1 MLTQTFSGVNLQKRI
16 AIVLPKG
23 GVGKTTTAVNLAVS
37 LAIQGKSC
45 LLIDCDPSG
54 SCSQLLGFSSDTISA
69 GLIDLL
75 TYSKSLKQVI
85 LKTEIELLDFIPAH
99 FPDVEHEK
107 RLSFLT
113 SNQLLL
119 RNVLESGADGYDYI
133 IFDSPPYLDGITT
146 LVLAATNSVLIPIK
160 SENFS
165 ISALQRLTKYLK
177 FIKERYNNSIFV
189 EGILLTMFEVNTK
202 ASKFTEEQIYKH
214 FGKYLFTTIIP
225 KNSVISESTFYNRP
239 IILFNVKSKGAESY
253 LQLGR
258 ELVIK
263 NRTCPLIKI
272 LKGEMIKTISD
283 DKPETFTLFQNDP
296 NPFSVSTSIQF
307 SITKESHYRLTVNN
321 LQNELMEELFSV
333 NLKPGTY
340 QFLWFPKNFNSGLY
354 KYSLINSEFSAVQKL
369 VYVKK

>member
-1 MLTQTFSGVNLQKRI
+1 MVNLQKRI

-37 LAIQGKSC
+37 LAIQGKKC

-54 SCSQLLGFSSDTISA
+54 SCSQLLGFNSA
-69 GLIDLL
+69 DLNSGLIDLL

-85 LKTEIELLDFIPAH
+85 LKTEMELLDFIPAH

-119 RNVLESGADGYDYI
+119 RNILESGAEIYDFI

-165 ISALQRLTKYLK
+165 ISALKRLTKYLK

-189 EGILLTMFEVNTK
+189 EGILLTMFETNTK
-202 ASKFTEEQIYKH
+202 ASKFTEEQIYKY
-214 FGKYLFTTIIP
+214 FGKFLFTTIIP
-225 KNSVISESTFYNRP
+225 KNSAISESTFYNRP
-239 IILFNVKSKGAESY
+239 IILYNVKSKGADTY

-258 ELVIK
+258 EIIIR
-263 NRTCPLIKI
+263 NRTCPLIKV
-272 LKGEMIKTISD
+272 LKKEMIKTVNSEIPLNF
-283 DKPETFTLFQNDP
+283 KLFQNEP

-307 SITKESHYRLTVNN
+307 SIIKESNYRLTVNN
-321 LQNELMEELFSV
+321 LQNELMEELFAVS
-333 NLKPGTY
+333 LKPGTY

-354 KYSLINSEFSAVQKL
+354 KYSLVNSEFSEVQKL

>member
-1 MLTQTFSGVNLQKRI
+1 MLTQTFRVVILQKRI

-23 GVGKTTTAVNLAVS
+23 GVGKTTSAVNLAVS

-54 SCSQLLGFSSDTISA
+54 SCSQLLGYNPETVNA

-119 RNVLESGADGYDYI
+119 RNILESGTNNYDYI

-146 LVLAATNSVLIPIK
+146 LVLAATHSVLIPIK

-165 ISALQRLTKYLK
+165 ISALKRLTKYLK
-177 FIKERYNNSIFV
+177 FVKDRYNNSIFV
-189 EGILLTMFEVNTK
+189 EGILLTMFEINTK

-225 KNSVISESTFYNRP
+225 KNSVIAESTFYNRP
-239 IILFNVKSKGAESY
+239 VILFNVKSKGADSY

-258 ELVIK
+258 ELIIK

-272 LKGEMIKTISD
+272 LKSEMIKIINN
-283 DKPETFTLFQNDP
+283 DKPESFNLFQNEP
-296 NPFSVSTSIQF
+296 NPFSVSTLIQF
-307 SITKESHYRLTVNN
+307 SIAKESNYRLTVNN
-321 LQNELMEELFSV
+321 LQNELMEELFAV
-333 NLKPGTY
+333 TLKPGTY
-340 QFLWFPKNFNSGLY
+340 QFLWFPKNFDSGLY
-354 KYSLINSEFSAVQKL
+354 KYCLVNSEFSAVQKL